1 MSLSYAQRYYHLLCM
16 HQRSDCRR
24 LQYRTNVGGRF
35 PIDSAKKAK
44 PQPHEKAELFFV
56 TDTFGEY
63 GNSSPSSLAYRLDN
77 TLGCASGEKI
87 CIGPTAMMQ
96 VLSLWVFDAK
106 YHFKK
111 LQGFDFGNVKKL
123 AAECV

>member
-1 MSLSYAQRYYHLLCM
+1 M

-24 LQYRTNVGGRF
+24 LQCRTNVGGRF

-96 VLSLWVFDAK
+96 VLSLWVGLMQSIISRSFS
-106 YHFKK
+106 
-111 LQGFDFGNVKKL
+111 GVKNLKTSISN
-123 AAECV
+123 